1 MAKQNRSAQVL
12 TASAEKPANPVITS
26 SNHKCPPAG
35 TVNITVQEVAGVTF
49 TASVKE
55 SDKGSVQV
63 NGTTITYTAHS
74 PAATETA
81 NVVIKATKDSQESEA
96 VEVPVEVVVSY
107 ITLNPDTITVEKG
120 KQATATITTNVAS
133 ISRQSADQSKVTS
146 EGDNTQITVTGVEV
160 SEGAVNVTLT
170 GTADGGSEVSVQLP
184 VTVTAPAVVTP
195 DAPVLTQ
202 PGDKEVNES
211 TELVIAFNNVDS
223 ATLNAEVVGGAEN
236 GTATVEGF
244 NVKYQA
250 PAVDADKD
258 VVVNVTVSKDGQ
270 TSTVTAVNVKVKN
283 VPEETRLNVTPNTVS
298 VTAGQQSEV
307 LTVDT
312 DATDYTVEI
321 NPNDVASFDK
331 GSKKFTGLKE
341 GTATATFTA
350 TAANKTEKRV
360 TVSVNVQAAA
370 GTPATQLT
378 LNPTGPISLANGSTQ
393 EVTVTTNAADYVVEG
408 NDDSKLGVDKQAGKF
423 VLTGKADEGSVTLT
437 VKATADSATET
448 SVQLVV
454 NLTAAQAQKPAKPVL
469 VDSQPLEVDE
479 NGTKEINFTI
489 EEGSTLEAVVEG
501 GNGTAEFKAGSS
513 NTEGI
518 ITYKAPISVD
528 SDTNVKITVTAK
540 KNEVASEPLEVTI
553 KVKSVLDKPQFTVN
567 PNPINVE
574 AEALLD
580 VTVEGDVDT
589 VEARSS
595 DDLTYVVKQVEG
607 KTIKTQA
614 LKAGN
619 CELIVTGK
627 KSGKSDRQVKIPVVV
642 AAKQPTETQL
652 EVSVSKD
659 PIIVG
664 DKVIV
669 TINTNASDYTV
680 NEFNQD
686 VATFD
691 KATKTITCHKEG
703 AARFVFRATAA
714 GLGEKTAELN
724 IVVKQYVFLEV
735 IPSSVTVRQ
744 NEESIDLL
752 INTNGDVVN
761 AVVTNEGIATYNRET
776 KKVTGVAVGSTEIT
790 FTASKAGKVDRV
802 VTVPVTV
809 EEEVIYIPKLLT
821 TNTSVVSGDTLDL
834 RFATPQKGATLS
846 ARVENEDAGTV
857 RVDGDTVYFESKQLD
872 ESKLALVYVKTV
884 KDTKESAEISV
895 PVLVTV
901 RPKTKITIE
910 GPSSLKIGDK
920 YDYKVVTEASS
931 FVIESSD
938 PAIAAVEGDF
948 VVPKAVGKVTIT
960 AKATAANKLEGTA
973 SIEAT
978 VTEKVKGTTPKLLTD
993 QSRLTTERAKEL
1005 VLEFQLVNGETLQGK
1020 VDPAL
1025 GAINVVN
1032 NTASVYLLPD
1042 VVSDTVQ
1049 MSFTALSKDNV
1060 ASDALDVTINVNKL
1074 KDLNPVPVKPVA
1086 TKIKIEENMS
1096 YNVLMDTALAGIKY
1110 KLFANP
1116 TEIVD
1121 VNTQT
1126 MTIIGA
1132 NKGEGHITVVASS
1145 IGYDNNVINIPITV
1159 TEDPDEE
1166 LPDVPENPDEP
1177 GKEEM
1182 TEQEISDLLLQ
1193 KGVPVREKFDTI
1205 KKKGP
1210 AAFQAI
1216 VNKLDSYNEQMN
1228 PATSSLDSKQCANK
1242 NFELYTMIKNATNV
1256 SDNSSFNLRFDIIN
1270 LYFKEY
1276 KDEAFDE
1283 FALFRADDAWTWGQN
1298 SLETYQNLITIITS
1312 LCDITTRANNI
1323 RTIDVPKTI
1332 NDVDSDLTQLSKQ
1345 NIIGYYAE

>member
-1 MAKQNRSAQVL
+1 MAKQNRSAQVF
-12 TASAEKPANPVITS
+12 TAAAEKPANPVITS

-35 TVNITVQEVAGVTF
+35 TVNITVQEVEGVTF

-74 PAATETA
+74 PAATDTA
-81 NVVIKATKDSQESEA
+81 NVVVKATKDGQESEA

-107 ITLNPDTITVEKG
+107 ITLNPNTITVEKG

-133 ISRQSADQSKVTS
+133 ISRHSADQSKVTS
-146 EGDNTQITVTGVEV
+146 TGDKTQITVTGVEV

-195 DAPVLTQ
+195 DAPVLTE

-211 TELVIAFNNVDS
+211 TELVIAFNNVDG

-236 GTATVEGF
+236 GTANVEGF

-270 TSTVTAVNVKVKN
+270 TSTATAVNVKVKN
-283 VPEETRLNVTPNTVS
+283 VPN
-298 VTAGQQSEV
+298 
-307 LTVDT
+307 
-312 DATDYTVEI
+312 
-321 NPNDVASFDK
+321 
-331 GSKKFTGLKE
+331 
-341 GTATATFTA
+341 
-350 TAANKTEKRV
+350 
-360 TVSVNVQAAA
+360 
-370 GTPATQLT
+370 
-378 LNPTGPISLANGSTQ
+378 
-393 EVTVTTNAADYVVEG
+393 
-408 NDDSKLGVDKQAGKF
+408 
-423 VLTGKADEGSVTLT
+423 
-437 VKATADSATET
+437 
-448 SVQLVV
+448 
-454 NLTAAQAQKPAKPVL
+454 
-469 VDSQPLEVDE
+469 
-479 NGTKEINFTI
+479 
-489 EEGSTLEAVVEG
+489 
-501 GNGTAEFKAGSS
+501 
-513 NTEGI
+513 
-518 ITYKAPISVD
+518 
-528 SDTNVKITVTAK
+528 
-540 KNEVASEPLEVTI
+540 
-553 KVKSVLDKPQFTVN
+553 
-567 PNPINVE
+567 
-574 AEALLD
+574 
-580 VTVEGDVDT
+580 
-589 VEARSS
+589 
-595 DDLTYVVKQVEG
+595 
-607 KTIKTQA
+607 
-614 LKAGN
+614 
-619 CELIVTGK
+619 
-627 KSGKSDRQVKIPVVV
+627 
-642 AAKQPTETQL
+642 ETQL
-652 EVSVSKD
+652 EVSVNKD

-664 DKVIV
+664 DKVVV
-669 TINTNASDYTV
+669 TINTNAADYTV
-680 NEFNQD
+680 NEINQD

-703 AARFVFRATAA
+703 AARFVFRATAQ

-761 AVVTNEGIATYNRET
+761 AVVTNEGVATYNRET
-776 KKVTGVAVGSTEIT
+776 KKVTGVTVGSTEIT

-846 ARVENEDAGTV
+846 ARVENEEAGTV

-1049 MSFTALSKDNV
+1049 MSFTSLSKDNV

-1096 YNVLMDTALAGIKY
+1096 YVVLMDTALAGIKY

-1116 TEIVD
+1116 TSIVD

-1166 LPDVPENPDEP
+1166 LPDIPENPDEP

-1332 NDVDSDLTQLSKQ
+1332 NDVNSDLTQLSKQ
-1345 NIIGYYAE
+1345 NIIGYYSE